1 MRKAEKNDID
11 FREIKLQYENLFIEQ
26 VDHIKKLVKER
37 ELLHIYIRR
46 LEQENTSLAA
56 RTNDD
61 QTIQLLTHSSQK
73 PTTYEVNKNKKE
85 LIRKK
90 KETFLLRKLGI

>member
-37 ELLHIYIRR
+37 ELLHLYIQR
-46 LEQENTSLAA
+46 LETENVSLAS
-56 RTNDD
+56 RTNENE
-61 QTIQLLTHSSQK
+61 TIKLLTYSSQK